1 MERELQWLRFNGAI
15 PGANHPLQCLQEM
28 QTMLAV
34 TVSVLFE
41 RKCMTPKDWQRI
53 EVYRNCAW
61 PGDFPRNSRIK
72 NCVTRSDGSLSP
84 RNRGGLIVF
93 NKCLV
98 LLFPLLM
105 VLPALSAQHVAGHPR
120 SAIDTGDQSAIRE
133 IIDMERQAREA
144 SIRRDAE
151 FSQRTL
157 AEDYVAITPL
167 GQVTTKQDTLSARR
181 SGQLR
186 YETINVS
193 DMVVRVYG
201 DTAVVTARADVKGH
215 QLGEDF
221 SGPYRYT
228 RVWVRR
234 TGHWQAV
241 SYQATV
247 TQ

>member
-1 MERELQWLRFNGAI
+1 MI
-15 PGANHPLQCLQEM
+15 
-28 QTMLAV
+28 
-34 TVSVLFE
+34 
-41 RKCMTPKDWQRI
+41 
-53 EVYRNCAW
+53 
-61 PGDFPRNSRIK
+61 
-72 NCVTRSDGSLSP
+72 
-84 RNRGGLIVF
+84 
-93 NKCLV
+93 NKCAT
-98 LLFPLLM
+98 LLSFALLTY
-105 VLPALSAQHVAGHPR
+105 PAFSAQHVAMHPR
-120 SAIDTGDQSAIRE
+120 GSADPAEGTIRE
-133 IIDMERQAREA
+133 IVDMERQAREA

-167 GQVTTKQDTLSARR
+167 GQVTTKQDTLSARK

-193 DMVVRVYG
+193 DMVVRLYG

-228 RVWVRR
+228 RVWVRKG
-234 TGHWQAV
+234 GHWQAV

>member
-1 MERELQWLRFNGAI
+1 
-15 PGANHPLQCLQEM
+15 
-28 QTMLAV
+28 ML
-34 TVSVLFE
+34 
-41 RKCMTPKDWQRI
+41 
-53 EVYRNCAW
+53 
-61 PGDFPRNSRIK
+61 
-72 NCVTRSDGSLSP
+72 
-84 RNRGGLIVF
+84 
-93 NKCLV
+93 NKCEV
-98 LLFPLLM
+98 LLLSLL
-105 VLPALSAQHVAGHPR
+105 VTLPAFAGQHVAVHPR
-120 SAIDTGDQSAIRE
+120 TSMDSADQSTIKE
-133 IIDMERQAREA
+133 IVEMERQAKEA
-144 SIRRDAE
+144 SLHRDPD

-167 GQVTTKQDTLSARR
+167 GQVTTKQDTVSARK

-186 YETINVS
+186 YEAIDVS

>member
-1 MERELQWLRFNGAI
+1 MNSCAVFL
-15 PGANHPLQCLQEM
+15 
-28 QTMLAV
+28 LA
-34 TVSVLFE
+34 L
-41 RKCMTPKDWQRI
+41 
-53 EVYRNCAW
+53 
-61 PGDFPRNSRIK
+61 
-72 NCVTRSDGSLSP
+72 
-84 RNRGGLIVF
+84 
-93 NKCLV
+93 LV
-98 LLFPLLM
+98 A
-105 VLPALSAQHVAGHPR
+105 LPAFSAQHVAVHPR
-120 SAIDTGDQSAIRE
+120 PMDSGDESAVRE
-133 IIDMERQAREA
+133 IVEMERQAKEA

-167 GQVTTKQDTLSARR
+167 GQVTTKQDTVSARK

-228 RVWVRR
+228 RIWVRR

>member
-1 MERELQWLRFNGAI
+1 MNR
-15 PGANHPLQCLQEM
+15 C
-28 QTMLAV
+28 AV
-34 TVSVLFE
+34 FLL
-41 RKCMTPKDWQRI
+41 
-53 EVYRNCAW
+53 
-61 PGDFPRNSRIK
+61 
-72 NCVTRSDGSLSP
+72 SL
-84 RNRGGLIVF
+84 
-93 NKCLV
+93 LV
-98 LLFPLLM
+98 A
-105 VLPALSAQHVAGHPR
+105 LPAFSAQHVAVHPR
-120 SAIDTGDQSAIRE
+120 PMDSGDESAVRE
-133 IIDMERQAREA
+133 IVEMERQAKEA

-167 GQVTTKQDTLSARR
+167 GQVTTKQDTVSARK

-228 RVWVRR
+228 RIWVRR

>member
-1 MERELQWLRFNGAI
+1 VKNKAVHKVVRNAVNTYSVLLLSLFA
-15 PGANHPLQCLQEM
+15 PLLA
-28 QTMLAV
+28 TMLA
-34 TVSVLFE
+34 T
-41 RKCMTPKDWQRI
+41 
-53 EVYRNCAW
+53 
-61 PGDFPRNSRIK
+61 
-72 NCVTRSDGSLSP
+72 
-84 RNRGGLIVF
+84 
-93 NKCLV
+93 
-98 LLFPLLM
+98 
-105 VLPALSAQHVAGHPR
+105 LPAFAAQHVAVHPR
-120 SAIDTGDQSAIRE
+120 SAFDTAEQATIRE
-133 IIDMERQAREA
+133 IVEMERQAREA
-144 SIRRDAE
+144 SIRRDAD

-167 GQVTTKQDTLSARR
+167 GQVTTKQDTLSARK

-186 YETINVS
+186 YDTINVS

-228 RVWVRR
+228 RIWVRR
-234 TGHWQAV
+234 TGHWLAV

>member
-1 MERELQWLRFNGAI
+1 M
-15 PGANHPLQCLQEM
+15 
-28 QTMLAV
+28 V
-34 TVSVLFE
+34 
-41 RKCMTPKDWQRI
+41 
-53 EVYRNCAW
+53 
-61 PGDFPRNSRIK
+61 
-72 NCVTRSDGSLSP
+72 
-84 RNRGGLIVF
+84 
-93 NKCLV
+93 NKCFLF
-98 LLFPLLM
+98 LLWGVFLA
-105 VLPALSAQHVAGHPR
+105 LPAFAGQHVAVHPR
-120 SAIDTGDQSAIRE
+120 TSFESAEQATIRE
-133 IIDMERQAREA
+133 IIDMEHQAREA
-144 SIRRDAE
+144 SLHRDAD

-157 AEDYVAITPL
+157 ADDYIAITPL
-167 GQVTTKQDTLSARR
+167 GQVTTKQDTISARK

-186 YETINVS
+186 YDTIDVS

-241 SYQATV
+241 TYEATV

>member
-1 MERELQWLRFNGAI
+1 VINRA
-15 PGANHPLQCLQEM
+15 
-28 QTMLAV
+28 
-34 TVSVLFE
+34 
-41 RKCMTPKDWQRI
+41 
-53 EVYRNCAW
+53 VYR
-61 PGDFPRNSRIK
+61 
-72 NCVTRSDGSLSP
+72 CV
-84 RNRGGLIVF
+84 
-93 NKCLV
+93 V
-98 LLFPLLM
+98 LLLSLLAA
-105 VLPALSAQHVAGHPR
+105 LPAFSAQHVAVHPR
-120 SAIDTGDQSAIRE
+120 SSIDSAEQSTIRE
-133 IIDMERQAREA
+133 IVEMERQAREA
-144 SIRRDAE
+144 SIRRDAD

-167 GQVTTKQDTLSARR
+167 GQVTTKQDTLSARK

-186 YETINVS
+186 YDTINVS

-228 RVWVRR
+228 RIWVRR

>member
-1 MERELQWLRFNGAI
+1 
-15 PGANHPLQCLQEM
+15 
-28 QTMLAV
+28 
-34 TVSVLFE
+34 VL
-41 RKCMTPKDWQRI
+41 
-53 EVYRNCAW
+53 
-61 PGDFPRNSRIK
+61 
-72 NCVTRSDGSLSP
+72 
-84 RNRGGLIVF
+84 
-93 NKCLV
+93 NKCAV
-98 LLFPLLM
+98 LLLSLL
-105 VLPALSAQHVAGHPR
+105 VTLPVFAGQHVAVHPR
-120 SAIDTGDQSAIRE
+120 TSIDSADQSTIKE
-133 IIDMERQAREA
+133 IVEMERQAKEA
-144 SIRRDAE
+144 SLHRDPD

-167 GQVTTKQDTLSARR
+167 GQVTTKQDTVSARK

-186 YETINVS
+186 YEAIDVS

>member
-1 MERELQWLRFNGAI
+1 VINK
-15 PGANHPLQCLQEM
+15 C
-28 QTMLAV
+28 AV
-34 TVSVLFE
+34 LLLSVL
-41 RKCMTPKDWQRI
+41 
-53 EVYRNCAW
+53 AAA
-61 PGDFPRNSRIK
+61 
-72 NCVTRSDGSLSP
+72 
-84 RNRGGLIVF
+84 
-93 NKCLV
+93 
-98 LLFPLLM
+98 
-105 VLPALSAQHVAGHPR
+105 PAFAAQHVTIRPR
-120 SAIDTGDQSAIRE
+120 PSLEAGDQETIRE
-133 IIDMERQAREA
+133 IIEMERQAREA
-144 SIRRDAE
+144 SIRRDAD

-167 GQVTTKQDTLSARR
+167 GQVTTKQDTVSARK

-186 YETINVS
+186 YDTINVS

-201 DTAVVTARADVKGH
+201 DTAVVTARAEVKGH

>member
-1 MERELQWLRFNGAI
+1 VIN
-15 PGANHPLQCLQEM
+15 QC
-28 QTMLAV
+28 AV
-34 TVSVLFE
+34 LL
-41 RKCMTPKDWQRI
+41 W
-53 EVYRNCAW
+53 
-61 PGDFPRNSRIK
+61 
-72 NCVTRSDGSLSP
+72 
-84 RNRGGLIVF
+84 
-93 NKCLV
+93 CLV
-98 LLFPLLM
+98 M
-105 VLPALSAQHVAGHPR
+105 GLPAFSAQPPALPR
-120 SAIDTGDQSAIRE
+120 PAIDAAEQATIRE
-133 IIDMERQAREA
+133 IVDMERQAREA
-144 SIRRDAE
+144 SLHRDAE

-167 GQVTTKQDTLSARR
+167 GQVTTKQDTLSARK

-186 YETINVS
+186 YDTIDVS

-234 TGHWQAV
+234 TRHWQAV

>member
-1 MERELQWLRFNGAI
+1 MINRCAVFLLSAF
-15 PGANHPLQCLQEM
+15 
-28 QTMLAV
+28 LA
-34 TVSVLFE
+34 
-41 RKCMTPKDWQRI
+41 
-53 EVYRNCAW
+53 
-61 PGDFPRNSRIK
+61 
-72 NCVTRSDGSLSP
+72 
-84 RNRGGLIVF
+84 
-93 NKCLV
+93 
-98 LLFPLLM
+98 
-105 VLPALSAQHVAGHPR
+105 LPALAGQHVAVHPR
-120 SAIDTGDQSAIRE
+120 PSMDSAADQSTIRE
-133 IIDMERQAREA
+133 IVDMERQAKEA
-144 SIRRDAE
+144 SLHRDPE

-167 GQVTTKQDTLSARR
+167 GQVTTKQDTVSARK

-186 YETINVS
+186 YDAINVS
-193 DMVVRVYG
+193 DMVVRLYG

-234 TGHWQAV
+234 NGHWQAV

>member
-1 MERELQWLRFNGAI
+1 
-15 PGANHPLQCLQEM
+15 
-28 QTMLAV
+28 
-34 TVSVLFE
+34 
-41 RKCMTPKDWQRI
+41 
-53 EVYRNCAW
+53 
-61 PGDFPRNSRIK
+61 
-72 NCVTRSDGSLSP
+72 
-84 RNRGGLIVF
+84 LI
-93 NKCLV
+93 NKCAV
-98 LLFPLLM
+98 LLCSLILA
-105 VLPALSAQHVAGHPR
+105 LPTFSAQHMAVHPR
-120 SAIDTGDQSAIRE
+120 SSVDPADQAIVKE

-144 SIRRDAE
+144 SIHRDAD

-167 GQVTTKQDTLSARR
+167 GQITTKQDTVSARK

-186 YETINVS
+186 YDTINVS
-193 DMVVRVYG
+193 DMVVRIYG

>member
-1 MERELQWLRFNGAI
+1 M
-15 PGANHPLQCLQEM
+15 
-28 QTMLAV
+28 V
-34 TVSVLFE
+34 
-41 RKCMTPKDWQRI
+41 
-53 EVYRNCAW
+53 
-61 PGDFPRNSRIK
+61 
-72 NCVTRSDGSLSP
+72 
-84 RNRGGLIVF
+84 
-93 NKCLV
+93 NKCAM
-98 LLFPLLM
+98 LLSILLM
-105 VLPALSAQHVAGHPR
+105 ALPAFSAQHVAVHPR
-120 SAIDTGDQSAIRE
+120 SSIDATDQTTIRE
-133 IIDMERQAREA
+133 IIEMERQAREA

-167 GQVTTKQDTLSARR
+167 GQVTTKQDTLSARK

-186 YETINVS
+186 YDTINVS

-228 RVWVRR
+228 RIWVRR

>member
-1 MERELQWLRFNGAI
+1 MINRCTVFLFSLVVTL
-15 PGANHPLQCLQEM
+15 PLF
-28 QTMLAV
+28 A
-34 TVSVLFE
+34 
-41 RKCMTPKDWQRI
+41 
-53 EVYRNCAW
+53 
-61 PGDFPRNSRIK
+61 G
-72 NCVTRSDGSLSP
+72 
-84 RNRGGLIVF
+84 
-93 NKCLV
+93 
-98 LLFPLLM
+98 
-105 VLPALSAQHVAGHPR
+105 QHVAVHPR
-120 SAIDTGDQSAIRE
+120 TSLDSADQSTIRE
-133 IIDMERQAREA
+133 IVEMERQAKEA
-144 SIRRDAE
+144 SLRRDPE
-151 FSQRTL
+151 FSQKTL

-167 GQVTTKQDTLSARR
+167 GQVTTKQDTVSARK

-186 YETINVS
+186 YETIDVS